1 MQSTNPKELKK
12 FIEEKIIKNA
22 KKIRGKHSPIAEIVD
37 RKVQSLPVKFIYD
50 LQGILDHFYL
60 IGVENYSKRPK
71 IRYFLAVSLANS
83 SSDLLVSFAKD
94 YAVKNQ
100 LKLLQYCIFLKTLRV
115 QLLSLKELLNID
127 EFRNIVDTLKMF
139 RTQFRETLEKFRNLL
154 QDE

>member
-1 MQSTNPKELKK
+1 MQSTNPEELKK
-12 FIEEKIIKNA
+12 FIEEKIVKIA

-50 LQGILDHFYL
+50 LKGTLDHFYL
-60 IGVENYSKRPK
+60 MGVENYSKQPK
-71 IRYFLAVSLANS
+71 MRYFLAVSLANS

-100 LKLLQYCIFLKTLRV
+100 LKLLQYCIFLKTLRI
-115 QLLSLKELLNID
+115 QLLSLRELLNID
-127 EFRNIVDTLKMF
+127 EFSNIVDILKTF